1 METRLINWR
10 TAMMKPVVPGT
21 YMIVGTH
28 PAGVKNN
35 EIALTLFII
44 TRVTED
50 GWVYGIESIDEKEA
64 A

>member
-1 METRLINWR
+1 
-10 TAMMKPVVPGT
+10 MKPVVPGT